1 MPRAG
6 LSRAVIAADAAELA
20 DENGWNQLT
29 LAAVAAR
36 FGVRQPSLYKHVAG
50 LGELRR
56 DVSVLAGRELHE
68 ELTAAAVGKSGAV
81 ALQSMAEAYRT
92 FAKKHPGRYDACV
105 IAPPPGDIE
114 YQQVADAVVQTVT
127 AVLGDYG
134 LAGDDAIH
142 AIRGLRALMHGFVS
156 LEAAGGF
163 AMPQDLDESYR
174 RLVHGFGESLRTR
187 RPDPRG

>member
-6 LSRAVIAADAAELA
+6 LTRAVIAADAAELA
-20 DENGWNQLT
+20 DESGWDQLT

-50 LGELRR
+50 LAELRR
-56 DVSVLAGRELHE
+56 DVSVLSGRELGV
-68 ELTAAAVGKSGAV
+68 ELSAAAVGKSGTD
-81 ALQSMAEAYRT
+81 ALLAMAETYRT
-92 FAKKHPGRYDACV
+92 FAKKHPGRYAACV
-105 IAPPPGDIE
+105 LAPLPGDEE
-114 YQQVADAVVQTVT
+114 YLQVATAVVEIVA
-127 AVLGDYG
+127 AVLSGYG

-156 LEAAGGF
+156 LEAVGGF

-174 RLVHGFGESLRTR
+174 RLVAGFGESLSRTR
-187 RPDPRG
+187 Q